1 MGKWHFLEAHFWY
14 FKGFIKKKACDYKEL
29 QMFAEKLKFFELDP
43 EYHQHSCANGREIS
57 QLTSC
62 VVLQPANLLREWD
75 GGS

>member
-1 MGKWHFLEAHFWY
+1 
-14 FKGFIKKKACDYKEL
+14 
-29 QMFAEKLKFFELDP
+29 MFAEKLKFFELDP